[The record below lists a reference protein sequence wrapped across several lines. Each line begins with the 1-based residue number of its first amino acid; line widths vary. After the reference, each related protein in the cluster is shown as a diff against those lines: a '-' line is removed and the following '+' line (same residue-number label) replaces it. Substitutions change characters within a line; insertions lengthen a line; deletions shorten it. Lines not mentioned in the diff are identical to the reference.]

1 MLRLRHAADG
11 ATRWAL
17 VAVLLSLLG
26 VIVLGVVMR
35 ALNQPLSWTD
45 EGARYLMVWLAL
57 LGWIL
62 AARRRAHI
70 RITVLIDRLR
80 GVPRRVAEVCVQALV
95 ALFGALLVWHGL
107 ALVERNWDLDTVSL
121 PVSAAFLYLPLLPAG
136 AALLLQALADAA
148 AAWRGSALAS
158 GEKPL

>member
-1 MLRLRHAADG
+1 MLSLRRAADG

-17 VAVLLSLLG
+17 VVVLLSLLG

-35 ALNQPLSWTD
+35 ALNEPLSWID

-70 RITVLIDRLR
+70 RITVLLDRLP
-80 GVPRRVAEVCVQALV
+80 GVARRAAEVLIQASV
-95 ALFGALLVWHGL
+95 ALFGGLLVWHGVT
-107 ALVERNWDLDTVSL
+107 LVERNWDLDTVSL

-136 AALLLQALADAA
+136 AALVLQALAEGN
-148 AAWRGSALAS
+148 AAWRGGPLGS

>member
-1 MLRLRHAADG
+1 MLSLRRAADG

-17 VAVLLSLLG
+17 VVVLLSLLG

-35 ALNQPLSWTD
+35 ALNEPLSWID

-70 RITVLIDRLR
+70 RITVLLDRLP
-80 GVPRRVAEVCVQALV
+80 GVARRAAEVLIQASV
-95 ALFGALLVWHGL
+95 ALFGGLLVWHGVT
-107 ALVERNWDLDTVSL
+107 LVERNWDLDTVSL

-136 AALLLQALADAA
+136 AALVLQALAEGA
-148 AAWRGSALAS
+148 AAWRGGPLGS